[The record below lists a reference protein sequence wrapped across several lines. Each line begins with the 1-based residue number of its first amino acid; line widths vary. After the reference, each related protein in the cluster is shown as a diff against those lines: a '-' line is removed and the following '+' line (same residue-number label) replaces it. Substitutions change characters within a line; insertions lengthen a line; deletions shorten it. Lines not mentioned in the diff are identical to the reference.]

1 MSGQTSPP
9 RSPREMLLGI
19 PWLPRAIDKARMVLA
34 GSLGDY
40 EFPCPA
46 DMFVLELLHLTPE
59 EFLRHLAESGEA
71 ALEAYTAERVASFTP
86 RERLSLDVFS
96 IKNSRLFDSLDRE
109 EGREPL
115 IDVAPSTLLSKA
127 GSGDSL

>member
-1 MSGQTSPP
+1 MA
-9 RSPREMLLGI
+9 L
-19 PWLPRAIDKARMVLA
+19 D

-59 EFLRHLAESGEA
+59 EFLRRLAEFGEA
-71 ALEAYTAERVASFTP
+71 DLKAHTAERVASFTP
-86 RERLSLDVFS
+86 RERLSLEVFS

-115 IDVAPSTLLSKA
+115 MRVSPSTLPSA
-127 GSGDSL
+127 ADFGDSL

>member
-1 MSGQTSPP
+1 
-9 RSPREMLLGI
+9 
-19 PWLPRAIDKARMVLA
+19 MVLD

-71 ALEAYTAERVASFTP
+71 ELEAYTAERIASFSP
-86 RERLSLDVFS
+86 RERLALDVFS